1 MFDLFLR
8 HRRQPAVSKDIDS
21 LLTGVLQDAQ
31 DPDGIKFA
39 CANDLLAYLCGPLRD
54 AMINSLPNQ
63 FPAVR
68 SRIGKNDTIVIVAA
82 AVGEQAPIDRCLYAV
97 ISDFLVWLVCRT
109 WLFDDIYQYP
119 PILAAASTGKV
130 EVHLHLIKALY
141 KIYCAFCSD
150 DQPYERLLAAKTN
163 FHALVARALRAAL
176 HARHYVCGAILVN
189 FYLKK
194 TNECLYKQHQIEG
207 FMVIAGKPGVS
218 RRSTWRSR
226 WTSTKSASRLR
237 SRPPVASGKL
247 R

>member
-39 CANDLLAYLCGPLRD
+39 CANDLLADLCGPLRD

-68 SRIGKNDTIVIVAA
+68 SRIGKKDTIVIVAA

-97 ISDFLVWLVCRT
+97 ISDFLGWLVYRT

-119 PILAAASTGKV
+119 PILAAAST
-130 EVHLHLIKALY
+130 
-141 KIYCAFCSD
+141 
-150 DQPYERLLAAKTN
+150 
-163 FHALVARALRAAL
+163 
-176 HARHYVCGAILVN
+176 
-189 FYLKK
+189 
-194 TNECLYKQHQIEG
+194 
-207 FMVIAGKPGVS
+207 
-218 RRSTWRSR
+218 RSTAAFALT
-226 WTSTKSASRLR
+226 TSHMSACLLPKQISMLSSLAPYGLR
-237 SRPPVASGKL
+237 FMHDTTCAELFS
-247 R
+247 